1 MNADQTQIIEGGKLM
16 LFLNGKSIA
25 MATNHSLS
33 ISAET
38 SEISNKDLG
47 SGDWAANAIK
57 KFSWEVTSEN
67 MYTQSSY
74 KKLYDLMLAKQ
85 PVQAVFTQRDSS
97 LVSDPSTYF
106 AGWTWGQDATTDYL
120 SGNVL
125 ITSLDAQAPND
136 DNATF
141 SCTMTGTGALSYIT
155 I

>member
-47 SGDWAANAIK
+47 AGDWAASAIK
-57 KFSWEVTSEN
+57 KFSWEVSTEN
-67 MYTQSSY
+67 MYTVQSY
-74 KKLYDLMLAKQ
+74 KKLYELMLAKQ
-85 PVQAVFTQRDSS
+85 PVTAVFCPKSYE
-97 LVSDPSTYF
+97 LVEDPSTYF
-106 AGWTWGQDATTDYL
+106 ESWTWEPGDNWRMVGQ
-120 SGNVL
+120 VL
-125 ITSLDAQAPND
+125 ITSLDVQAPND

-141 SCTMTGTGALSYIT
+141 SCTMTGTGELSWQT
-155 I
+155 N